1 MEGGAAFAQIG
12 TTQTVASGG
21 TASATWSGLGVG
33 EYEWY
38 ATVGDVSLTTT
49 GPDWTFTV
57 QNAGAPVVGTHADV
71 VAEATGPSG
80 AVVTF
85 TPPTAT
91 DDDPPN
97 PVVTCLP
104 ASGATFALGDTTV
117 TCSAT
122 DNGGNTGTSTFQVTV
137 EDTTA
142 PVVAVHAGMVVEATG
157 PSGATVTFTAPPA
170 TDLVGPLSPAVT
182 CLPAS
187 GATFALGDTTVTC
200 SATDNGGNTGT
211 STFKVTVEDTTAP
224 VVGIHPDMVVE
235 VPEGVTS
242 AVVDFIAPSASDLV
256 GPPSPTVTCLPASG
270 ATFAL
275 GDTTVTCSATD
286 TAGNTGTSTFKVTVT
301 ETAGPSPVLIAVD
314 SAHLSV
320 SGADHVAVLLS
331 DPVAGAAT
339 VMTKRVSDGA
349 ELSTITIPGLTPVA
363 MEVVPDLGGD
373 PDLAILGLTSTG
385 VARVYVRDSL
395 SGASV
400 GTASFGNVFHESL
413 DLEVVG
419 GDLAVLGTDVSDGEV
434 RVQIRSTAGALVAT
448 VSFRKLFSGDDL
460 EVVGGNLA
468 VLGTRA
474 SDGAV
479 RVQIRSTAGALED
492 MVAFGSVFSGE
503 DLEVVGGNLAVLGTR
518 ASDGA
523 VRVQVRSTAGV
534 VLGTAHYQAAF
545 SGDDLEMVGGN
556 LAVLGT
562 RDSDGMVRVQIRS
575 TAGALVR
582 TAYFG
587 TSFSGDDLRAV
598 GAEPGVLGT
607 RESDGMVRV
616 QISPA
621 GDAPITIY
629 YG

>member
-1 MEGGAAFAQIG
+1 MQ
-12 TTQTVASGG
+12 
-21 TASATWSGLGVG
+21 
-33 EYEWY
+33 
-38 ATVGDVSLTTT
+38 D
-49 GPDWTFTV
+49 
-57 QNAGAPVVGTHADV
+57 AGAPVVGTHADL

-104 ASGATFALGDTTV
+104 VSGATFALGDTTV

-122 DNGGNTGTSTFQVTV
+122 DTAGNTGTSNFKVTV

-142 PVVAVHAGMVVEATG
+142 PTVAVHAGIVVEATG
-157 PSGATVTFTAPPA
+157 PSGAMVTFTAPSA

-200 SATDNGGNTGT
+200 SATDTAGNTGT
-211 STFKVTVEDTTAP
+211 STFQVTVEDTIAP
-224 VVGIHPDMVVE
+224 TVGIHADIVVE
-235 VPEGVTS
+235 VAAGSTS
-242 AVVDFIAPSASDLV
+242 AVVDFTAPAATDLV
-256 GPPSPTVTCLPASG
+256 GPLSPAVTCLPASG

-286 TAGNTGTSTFKVTVT
+286 TAGNTGTSTFQVTVT

-314 SAHLSV
+314 AAHLSV

-363 MEVVPDLGGD
+363 MEVLPDLGGD

-385 VARVYVRDSL
+385 VARVHLRDSA

-400 GTASFGNVFHESL
+400 GTAGFGNVFVESL

-419 GDLAVLGTDVSDGEV
+419 GNLAVLGTDASDGEV

-448 VSFRKLFSGDDL
+448 VSFRRLFSGDDL

-468 VLGTRA
+468 VLGTRD

-479 RVQIRSTAGALED
+479 RVQIRSTAGALEA
-492 MVAFGSVFSGE
+492 MVAFGRVFSGE

-518 ASDGA
+518 DSDGA
-523 VRVQVRSTAGV
+523 VRVQIRSTAGA
-534 VLGTAHYQAAF
+534 VLGTARYQAAF
-545 SGDDLEMVGGN
+545 SGEDLEVLGGN

-562 RDSDGMVRVQIRS
+562 RDSDGAVRVQIRS
-575 TAGALVR
+575 TAGALLR

-587 TSFSGDDLRAV
+587 TSFSGDVLRAV
-598 GAEPGVLGT
+598 GVEPGVLGT
-607 RESDGMVRV
+607 RDSDGMVRV